1 MRDLFFYVK
10 DSKVDMI
17 SKGSEPELFAVL
29 EKAYNS
35 FVSPPS
41 DFQDNGFP
49 KFIWP
54 STYEPKFITQAFG
67 VNEDFYKRFN
77 LPGHEGID
85 MRAPLDQPIIAVWDG
100 EVSRVGWHQAYG
112 NHIRLNHHIKF
123 PTGETVHYESVY
135 AHFSMPSELKIG
147 DKVRQGEVIGAA
159 DATGNSKGH
168 HLHFNMK
175 QFNHPELRPKT
186 AMQMK
191 ASWPFNLIDATPF
204 FEWLDVG

>member
-1 MRDLFFYVK
+1 MRDFFFYVK
-10 DSKVDMI
+10 DGKPEKLIDSA
-17 SKGSEPELFAVL
+17 GEPELFAHL
-29 EKAYNS
+29 ETAYNS
-35 FVSPPS
+35 FSPPS

-67 VNEDFYKRFN
+67 VNETHYKKFN

-100 EVSRVGWHQAYG
+100 EVSRVGFHVAYG
-112 NHIRLNHHIKF
+112 NHIRLHHHIEF
-123 PTGETVHYESVY
+123 PTGEVVHYESVY
-135 AHFSMPSELKIG
+135 AHFSVPSEWKVG
-147 DKVRQGEVIGAA
+147 DKVRQGEIIGLA
-159 DATGNSKGH
+159 DSTGNSTGH

-186 AMQMK
+186 AMQKK
-191 ASWPFNLIDATPF
+191 ATWPFNLIDCTPF
-204 FEWLDVG
+204 FEWLNV